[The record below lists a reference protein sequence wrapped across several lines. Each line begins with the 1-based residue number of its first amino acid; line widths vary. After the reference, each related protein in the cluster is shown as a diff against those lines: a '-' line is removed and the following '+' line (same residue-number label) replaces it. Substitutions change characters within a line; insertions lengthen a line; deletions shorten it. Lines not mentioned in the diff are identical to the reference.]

1 MVEKKQPE
9 KELGKKEASKRIRN
23 LPGSSWHRLAPVAAH
38 AHFLLPHGLG
48 PEALGGRSMA
58 GAGIRC
64 RLLVLL
70 ALGHEFVHKFRTGL
84 GAQGRHALV
93 DL

>member
-1 MVEKKQPE
+1 MKK
-9 KELGKKEASKRIRN
+9 

-48 PEALGGRSMA
+48 PEALGGRGLA
-58 GAGIRC
+58 GTGIRC

-70 ALGHEFVHKFRTGL
+70 ALGHEFVPKLGAGL
-84 GAQGRHALV
+84 GAQGRHALM

>member
-1 MVEKKQPE
+1 M
-9 KELGKKEASKRIRN
+9 SN
-23 LPGSSWHRLAPVAAH
+23 LPGRGWHRFTPVATH
-38 AHFLLPHGLG
+38 AHLLLPQGLRT
-48 PEALGGRSMA
+48 EALGGTGLAGTGVRS
-58 GAGIRC
+58 

-70 ALGHEFVHKFRTGL
+70 ALGHEFVHKLGAGL